1 MRSERLTVYVID
13 DDASVR
19 DSIALM
25 LGLEGFR
32 TALFADAE
40 AFLAAWRED
49 WAGCVI
55 ADVRLPGRSGV
66 ELQEAIRQRG
76 IALPFVIIT
85 AHGDVATARAAFRAQ
100 AVDFLEKPFD
110 NAHLLAAVE
119 TAFAL
124 EERRIHR
131 EDSRREDIEK
141 LARLTSREREVL
153 EQAALGKHAKEIAA
167 ALEIS
172 PRTVEVHKTRI
183 MEKLG
188 VRNVGELVRFAMAAG
203 TSEGRV
209 EPEGGDPK

>member
-1 MRSERLTVYVID
+1 MRSERLTVFVID
-13 DDASVR
+13 DDAAVR

-25 LGLEGFR
+25 LGLEGYR
-32 TALFADAE
+32 TSVFADAE

-55 ADVRLPGRSGV
+55 ADVRLPGQSGV
-66 ELQEAIRQRG
+66 ELQGALRKRG

-85 AHGDVATARAAFRAQ
+85 AHGDVTTARTAFRSQ

-110 NAHLLAAVE
+110 NVQLFAAIE

-131 EDSRREDIEK
+131 HDGRRADARK
-141 LARLTSREREVL
+141 LARLTAREREVL
-153 EQAALGKHAKEIAA
+153 EQAAQGLHAKEIATV
-167 ALEIS
+167 LGIS

-188 VRNVGELVRFAMAAG
+188 VRNVAELVRFAMVAASPDG
-203 TSEGRV
+203 S
-209 EPEGGDPK
+209 